1 MRDSHALMGRRDVVI
16 AQDFDEVLVA
26 VFLGFHGTSI
36 PEQVLSV
43 CNSKRDI
50 LPQVYRRGRSCAAF
64 RSADCAARRN
74 PLANAFVIA
83 HNPRTMCHSPMST
96 SCAFVRGFTVIELM
110 ITLTLVAILVGV
122 AAPSIREAMMSIRV
136 TGQTNDLMSDLALAR
151 SEAARRN
158 VPVVVCSSNNGT
170 TCTNSAWNEGWVVY
184 PDVVVD
190 GVQATNADEQFI
202 KARRKLEGT
211 NALVLNC
218 APAGVNADKR
228 VTYGSLGSAGGVLKF
243 TLCDSRTTVNGGR
256 IISINTTGRAV
267 ATRATCP
274 ISVTCP

>member
-1 MRDSHALMGRRDVVI
+1 
-16 AQDFDEVLVA
+16 
-26 VFLGFHGTSI
+26 
-36 PEQVLSV
+36 
-43 CNSKRDI
+43 
-50 LPQVYRRGRSCAAF
+50 
-64 RSADCAARRN
+64 
-74 PLANAFVIA
+74 
-83 HNPRTMCHSPMST
+83 MST
-96 SCAFVRGFTVIELM
+96 LRPLLRGFTVIELM
-110 ITLTLVAILVGV
+110 ITLTIVAILIAVS
-122 AAPSIREAMMSIRV
+122 APSIREAMMSIRI

-190 GVQATNADEQFI
+190 GVQAASSDERSI
-202 KARRKLEGT
+202 KVRRKLEGA

-218 APAGVNADKR
+218 ANPATVNSDKR

-256 IISINTTGRAV
+256 IISINTTGRPV
-267 ATRATCP
+267 ASRATCP